1 MIGHR
6 SRLLPAFAS
15 LPLPRPAWNR
25 GFLIT
30 ESNEGRGIGSSSRPI
45 ANVRTVP
52 LWAVATTHGIATISA
67 AMTLQPELSGSGAT
81 VSAQAIANAAT
92 AGTRGIVRRMA
103 IRWRVMGSCFEDG
116 SQKKNSALV
125 NSRQWFIQYSLVDRA
140 GR

>member
-1 MIGHR
+1 REFVAPYRQRADR
-6 SRLLPAFAS
+6 SVMGRRDDARDRYNLGRDDAPA
-15 LPLPRPAWNR
+15 
-25 GFLIT
+25 
-30 ESNEGRGIGSSSRPI
+30 
-45 ANVRTVP
+45 RTI
-52 LWAVATTHGIATISA
+52 WQRRYS
-67 AMTLQPELSGSGAT
+67 
-81 VSAQAIANAAT
+81 SAQAIANAAT